1 MAKTIINKCPNCG
14 TWCQAEGK
22 GIVGKL
28 FRGWSNSIEESSQ
41 TGKKLL
47 GGLGENAGTLI
58 GAYAGGFNGLIE
70 AVAGD
75 KFQFVCPECGAK
87 WSTNDESDDES
98 NLYHFEC
105 EVSELIGQFAETASK
120 GKSDVEA
127 YARRVQAKLSDGRN
141 SDLTRLYLNNLMA
154 ATYYEIGD
162 SAKANS
168 FVKAASEIAPEFPL
182 SLVLRG
188 YVMGAGRNSSDALV
202 ALKALIRYKEFESD
216 DQTLYTETQYHDRFV
231 EIQNRYSSD
240 FLSIPP
246 EQRRFLYLVDGNIDE
261 KLSTIPETVRLL
273 PLSHLPTELELLG
286 VPQDNML
293 YICHPYKGNLYI
305 PSDEYQLELLRDE
318 LHEFCYIMERL
329 GAKRITLSDAQA
341 NQNSEERDCSIDMKA
356 GVGYKGY
363 SINGHV
369 GHQESNSFDTMFQ
382 KELAERREFLCTPDV
397 CPYLPTDVVWYPHRQ
412 EWQRKVSSRLEGRL
426 IKDTYNISTSH
437 SETVTGAKK
446 LAIEAEVKALGASL
460 NAGYD
465 SASDF
470 SIKQTE
476 SYSQQ
481 IEVEFYPMDS
491 YQAENKQIPP
501 TSSITKPEM
510 QKSKKNWTVIC
521 LVAVIVALLTLL
533 ALVLLN

>member
-1 MAKTIINKCPNCG
+1 MEKTIMNKCPNCG
-14 TWCQAEGK
+14 TWCGAESKGLVGRLLSGWGDSIVNASEQGGK
-22 GIVGKL
+22 Y
-28 FRGWSNSIEESSQ
+28 
-41 TGKKLL
+41 L
-47 GGLGENAGTLI
+47 GGLGEFAGAAI
-58 GAYAGGFNGLIE
+58 GTYTGAINGAIN

-75 KFQFVCPECGAK
+75 KFQFECSKCGAK
-87 WSTNDESDDES
+87 WSTDDESDDES

-105 EVSELIGQFAETASK
+105 EVSELLGQFAETASK
-120 GKSDVEA
+120 GKNDIEV

-141 SDLTRLYLNNLMA
+141 SELTRLYLNNLMA

-168 FVKAASEIAPEFPL
+168 FVKEALKIAPDFPL

-188 YVMGAGRNSSDALV
+188 YIIGAGRNSSDSLV
-202 ALKALIRYKEFESD
+202 ALGSLIRYKEFESD
-216 DQTLYTETQYHDRFV
+216 DQVLYTEAQYHDRFV
-231 EIQNRYSSD
+231 EIQNRYSSN

-246 EQRRFLYLVDGNIDE
+246 EQRRFIYLIDGNIDD
-261 KLSTIPETVRLL
+261 KLNTMPEIVRLL

-329 GAKRITLSDAQA
+329 GAKRITLNDAQA
-341 NQNSEERDCSIDMKA
+341 NQHSEERDSSTDIKA
-356 GVGYKGY
+356 GGGYKGY
-363 SINGHV
+363 SGNGHV
-369 GHQESNSFDTMFQ
+369 GQQESNSFDTMFQ
-382 KELAERREFLCTPDV
+382 KELAECREFLCNPGLP
-397 CPYLPTDVVWYPHRQ
+397 PYLPTDLVWYSHRQ

-491 YQAENKQIPP
+491 YKQVAS
-501 TSSITKPEM
+501 TSSVTEPEK
-510 QKSKKNWTVIC
+510 QKVKKSWTVVA
-521 LVAVIVALLTLL
+521 LVAVIVVLIAVLSVMLLK
-533 ALVLLN
+533 